1 MRAVSRFFKRVVD
14 SLPLPQ
20 VYFPE
25 LAEVANIRH
34 PSVRKII
41 DMKGKNIGAVITL
54 RNIINAK
61 NWTDAWVSLVIWL
74 WLPGTVSPR
83 FTGEPAIKRDLI

>member
-1 MRAVSRFFKRVVD
+1 MRAVFRFFKRVVD

-25 LAEVANIRH
+25 LIYTNIRH
-34 PSVRKII
+34 LSVRKII

-61 NWTDAWVSLVIWL
+61 NWTDAWVSLVICS

>member
-1 MRAVSRFFKRVVD
+1 MRAVSRFFKRVVN
-14 SLPLPQ
+14 SLPLPP

-34 PSVRKII
+34 LSVRKII
-41 DMKGKNIGAVITL
+41 AMKGKTLGQYEITL

-61 NWTDAWVSLVIWL
+61 NWTDAWVSLVVWL
-74 WLPGTVSPR
+74 WLVR
-83 FTGEPAIKRDLI
+83 YLQDLQENPQLRET